1 MYLYQAEE
9 EKDEWCALESL
20 RVAMALLFILVVVAA
35 LFLSLSF

>member
-9 EKDEWCALESL
+9 EKERCVLECL